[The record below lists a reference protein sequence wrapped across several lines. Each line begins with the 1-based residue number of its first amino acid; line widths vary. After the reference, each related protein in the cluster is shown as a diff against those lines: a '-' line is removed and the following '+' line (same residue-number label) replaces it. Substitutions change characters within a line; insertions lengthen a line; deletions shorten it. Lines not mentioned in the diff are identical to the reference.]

1 MAWTSDE
8 GVTLMKYTELLLPNG
23 SALMAKFLAAWIL
36 GDASNP
42 ECSTPGLSTSSY
54 VQNTLFSPTPPQ
66 ISFDTGTNLKNTSP
80 KSHLNIALV
89 RLP

>member
-8 GVTLMKYTELLLPNG
+8 GVTLMKYTDLLLPNG
-23 SALMAKFLAAWIL
+23 SALMVAAWIL
-36 GDASNP
+36 GDASNS
-42 ECSTPGLSTSSY
+42 EYSTPDLPTSSN

-66 ISFDTGTNLKNTSP
+66 ISFDAGTNLKSTSS